1 MRRITVHAA
10 SLHDT
15 VLWVAFCLTPSLIQH
30 PNRSVCRSAVTT
42 LPSLT
47 SQSHRLTDWLPA
59 SSAPCTLGQN
69 ISSRSLLLT
78 SVFDV
83 LHSSAVV
90 LLPFVAA
97 LCRRSAAGP
106 VIYHSP
112 PPLCW
117 LPVYPPVRPSGSSLW
132 RYDLCQS
139 LPKFNP
145 FPFKLTS
152 PFLHLR
158 ILPLEADP
166 SCVDTLEVLPG
177 CCCQFFF
184 FFF

>member
-1 MRRITVHAA
+1 MINPPYSWMRRITVHAA

-59 SSAPCTLGQN
+59 SSVPCTLGQN

-112 PPLCW
+112 PPFVLTAC
-117 LPVYPPVRPSGSSLW
+117 LSSRTSIW
-132 RYDLCQS
+132 IQPMKIRS
-139 LPKFNP
+139 LPKP
-145 FPFKLTS
+145 
-152 PFLHLR
+152 
-158 ILPLEADP
+158 A
-166 SCVDTLEVLPG
+166 
-177 CCCQFFF
+177 
-184 FFF
+184 